1 MLVWVGARPWLVAAL
16 ACLGWVG
23 VLQLQLAATRHQL
36 ATQLEAARVERGT
49 AARTLHRQAGAVLDW
64 NGEYNLF
71 KHPLTIYG
79 LNPINPKS
87 VKGLQG
93 EGSIITLH

>member
-1 MLVWVGARPWLVAAL
+1 MLRRCRSVLVWLGARPWLVAAL

-49 AARTLHRQAGAVLDW
+49 AARTLHRQAGATLDW
-64 NGEYNLF
+64 NGENNF
-71 KHPLTIYG
+71 QSTTSTC
-79 LNPINPKS
+79 LNI
-87 VKGLQG
+87 
-93 EGSIITLH
+93 H